1 MKKLQKIYKNEI
13 EIKNFS
19 CDNLCNNL
27 ENNNGSKDRINDE
40 SSENVII
47 CVIIIVLALYFKNNL
62 NLVNLI

>member
-13 EIKNFS
+13 
-19 CDNLCNNL
+19 NLCNNL

>member
-1 MKKLQKIYKNEI
+1 M
-13 EIKNFS
+13 
-19 CDNLCNNL
+19 